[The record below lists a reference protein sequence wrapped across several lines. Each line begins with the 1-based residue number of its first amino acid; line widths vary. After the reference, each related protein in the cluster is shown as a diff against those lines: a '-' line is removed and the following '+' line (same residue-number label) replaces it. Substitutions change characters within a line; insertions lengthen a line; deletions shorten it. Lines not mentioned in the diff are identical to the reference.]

1 MIFQYNKPRV
11 KPIYPV
17 YRLNDEIFRIGA
29 QLAITTE
36 FEDPEGKLFELV
48 HILDGR
54 PIIEVVEHMTHVFPD
69 LTEEDVMEGL
79 NILSAENLIE
89 ETPQEN
95 LIDLDERYYPN
106 INYFSR
112 YMLYNQS
119 AVDIQKK
126 ISSSSI
132 LLLGLGGSGSN
143 ILTLLAGLGPKTIR
157 IVDYDRVA
165 RGNLGRQFLYRE
177 SDIGK
182 LKVDVAVNS
191 LKEMNSTINIE
202 GFNKKIETPEDIL
215 EFIDGIDLVICA
227 IDEPPFQAQR
237 TVNQAIIKANV
248 PCVFGASQVSS
259 GRVFSVIPKKTGC
272 FDCLNIHYTLHDDK
286 FVEQFVGFRNIDFNP
301 PTIAYAPAIFQ
312 LTSAIVDEAV
322 RVLTNYAKPSSL
334 STQYEIN
341 FENGSSFTHPS
352 WERYVDDCPTCG
364 KGDSQKWEIFRYY
377 DKS

>member
-69 LTEEDVMEGL
+69 LTEEDVMEGF

-119 AVDIQKK
+119 AVDIQRK
-126 ISSSSI
+126 
-132 LLLGLGGSGSN
+132 N
-143 ILTLLAGLGPKTIR
+143 
-157 IVDYDRVA
+157 
-165 RGNLGRQFLYRE
+165 
-177 SDIGK
+177 
-182 LKVDVAVNS
+182 
-191 LKEMNSTINIE
+191 
-202 GFNKKIETPEDIL
+202 
-215 EFIDGIDLVICA
+215 
-227 IDEPPFQAQR
+227 
-237 TVNQAIIKANV
+237 
-248 PCVFGASQVSS
+248 
-259 GRVFSVIPKKTGC
+259 
-272 FDCLNIHYTLHDDK
+272 
-286 FVEQFVGFRNIDFNP
+286 
-301 PTIAYAPAIFQ
+301 
-312 LTSAIVDEAV
+312 
-322 RVLTNYAKPSSL
+322 
-334 STQYEIN
+334 
-341 FENGSSFTHPS
+341 
-352 WERYVDDCPTCG
+352 
-364 KGDSQKWEIFRYY
+364 
-377 DKS
+377 